1 MERGGAGW
9 TGPGLGLSNI
19 EIQTFFNLQNQDIYP
34 NLDMAVSKTSDN
46 MQIKIKITN
55 PGHGPPVSSK
65 GQILTYRIWM
75 FFPASKL
82 VDTQYFEHI

>member
-1 MERGGAGW
+1 
-9 TGPGLGLSNI
+9 
-19 EIQTFFNLQNQDIYP
+19 
-34 NLDMAVSKTSDN
+34 MAASMISDN

-75 FFPASKL
+75 FFAASKL
-82 VDTQYFEHI
+82 V